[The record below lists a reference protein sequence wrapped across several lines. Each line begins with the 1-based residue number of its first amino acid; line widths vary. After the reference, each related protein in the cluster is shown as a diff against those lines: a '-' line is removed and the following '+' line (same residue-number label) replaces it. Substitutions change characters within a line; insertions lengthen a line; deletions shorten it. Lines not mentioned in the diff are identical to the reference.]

1 MGVSTSSSNRGSSVS
16 SSIES
21 IGVSLRLSISLTLGN
36 TVVDQTGSI
45 ANSLHS
51 SGNTDSSTMGD
62 SNTSNTRSVSNNVG
76 GVGNVDGGLGADLL
90 GDVLAVLDGGGVND
104 GGDLVM
110 ALLLLVALLLLDHI
124 DHIVALRFLGRGADL
139 LGHRPGDGVALLHWP
154 AAALLL
160 RVGLGVGDS
169 PGVADRLTDGVALLA
184 GDSVVGGLAVRGSD
198 GPLGNSNRSS
208 SNTNGTGVT
217 ISSSVDSVAGLGL
230 SQGEGGKESK
240 ENHKLLHDKLFFWT
254 SHDG

>member
-1 MGVSTSSSNRGSSVS
+1 M
-16 SSIES
+16 
-21 IGVSLRLSISLTLGN
+21 
-36 TVVDQTGSI
+36 
-45 ANSLHS
+45 
-51 SGNTDSSTMGD
+51 
-62 SNTSNTRSVSNNVG
+62 
-76 GVGNVDGGLGADLL
+76 GNVDGGLGADLL

-104 GGDLVM
+104 GGDFVM

-139 LGHRPGDGVALLHWP
+139 LGHGPGDGVALLHWP

-160 RVGLGVGDS
+160 GPGLGVGDG

-184 GDSVVGGLAVRGSD
+184 GDSVVGGLAMGGS
-198 GPLGNSNRSS
+198 GNPLGNSNRNM
-208 SNTNGTGVT
+208 SNTNGTGMA

-240 ENHKLLHDKLFFWT
+240 ENHKLLHDWLFFGLPT
-254 SHDG
+254 MADRAEVPNPSLNPSFILCSTDLNSQVL

>member
-1 MGVSTSSSNRGSSVS
+1 MISQTSCLKDHLSTVLFG
-16 SSIES
+16 
-21 IGVSLRLSISLTLGN
+21 
-36 TVVDQTGSI
+36 
-45 ANSLHS
+45 
-51 SGNTDSSTMGD
+51 
-62 SNTSNTRSVSNNVG
+62 
-76 GVGNVDGGLGADLL
+76 DLL
-90 GDVLAVLDGGGVND
+90 T
-104 GGDLVM
+104 
-110 ALLLLVALLLLDHI
+110 LLLLDHI

-240 ENHKLLHDKLFFWT
+240 ENHKLLHD
-254 SHDG
+254 